1 MAMLFFHNTTFA
13 RLGESLSTSD
23 PANPSKTLLE
33 KTLQYIA
40 SNESCQDLLNNHVYI
55 VEESEKFILYLVHK
69 KSEEISTYEISQLQR
84 ILTARYSHLEKT
96 IGAYET
102 CSPNQLG
109 EAVAIY
115 DYSLLG
121 QDALTDRKVRRI
133 IYGFTKYP
141 KYKLGDLRKNYSHFT
156 SQQVVDS
163 FLDKLNA
170 DKIVLPENLQAN
182 PKNKNG
188 NFFELSDVA
197 VKGTDSLIS
206 GSAKI
211 WGFLSDNLKWR
222 NGWLN
227 GDKSVL
233 EILKHRL
240 KPLDLIFEKR
250 KYTLSN
256 YTIPGHWGHVAVWLG
271 TKEELIESGVWDKNY
286 FAPFRAAVE
295 SGKNI
300 IEIRKKGM
308 QFVSLESFT
317 NLDEIAVTRMR
328 NAQTDSEEILNN
340 INDEMDATYDFSFNA
355 QTPDKLT
362 CSEMVAYGYGDI
374 HWPAMKTLLQV
385 SLRPDDIGVLSLY
398 KDSPEEFVLYIKG
411 DENKLAEEQSYDDWE
426 LLFHE
431 KTEKK
436 LELTYQ

>member
-1 MAMLFFHNTTFA
+1 
-13 RLGESLSTSD
+13 
-23 PANPSKTLLE
+23 
-33 KTLQYIA
+33 
-40 SNESCQDLLNNHVYI
+40 
-55 VEESEKFILYLVHK
+55 
-69 KSEEISTYEISQLQR
+69 
-84 ILTARYSHLEKT
+84 
-96 IGAYET
+96 
-102 CSPNQLG
+102 
-109 EAVAIY
+109 
-115 DYSLLG
+115 
-121 QDALTDRKVRRI
+121 
-133 IYGFTKYP
+133 
-141 KYKLGDLRKNYSHFT
+141 
-156 SQQVVDS
+156 
-163 FLDKLNA
+163 
-170 DKIVLPENLQAN
+170 
-182 PKNKNG
+182 
-188 NFFELSDVA
+188 
-197 VKGTDSLIS
+197 
-206 GSAKI
+206 
-211 WGFLSDNLKWR
+211 
-222 NGWLN
+222 
-227 GDKSVL
+227 L